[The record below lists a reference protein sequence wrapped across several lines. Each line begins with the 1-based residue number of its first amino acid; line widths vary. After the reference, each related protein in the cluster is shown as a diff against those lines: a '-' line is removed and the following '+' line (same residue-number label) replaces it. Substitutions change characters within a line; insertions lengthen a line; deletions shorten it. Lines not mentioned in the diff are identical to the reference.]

1 MIESGLCRRAENT
14 ERTGQSGG
22 GGVWTPSA
30 GGGPCL
36 AIMLRRGR
44 ARWTGG
50 IGREEGDA
58 AACQRGGK
66 VCVEM
71 RDETGACQA
80 GG

>member
-1 MIESGLCRRAENT
+1 MIESGFCRRAENT

-22 GGVWTPSA
+22 GMDAVG
-30 GGGPCL
+30 
-36 AIMLRRGR
+36 RGWSLSGNH
-44 ARWTGG
+44 AETETGTMDRG
-50 IGREEGDA
+50 NKVGREEGDA
-58 AACQRGGK
+58 ASCQRGGK